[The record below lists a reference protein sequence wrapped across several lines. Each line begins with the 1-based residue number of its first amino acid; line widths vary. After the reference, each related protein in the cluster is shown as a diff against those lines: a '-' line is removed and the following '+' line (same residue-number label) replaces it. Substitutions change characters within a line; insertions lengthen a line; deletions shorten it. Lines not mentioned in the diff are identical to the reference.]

1 MPVLHRT
8 ALALLAVALAAFTV
22 PPAAA
27 QVELVDVGRFNFTGG
42 GNADPRLSA
51 EELSGLARIA
61 GDRYVSVGDDHAT
74 LHFLDIQVDPQTGR
88 VRSVTFGRPVPL
100 LDPEGRPLPA
110 RAEGAD
116 REDVAYDPARG
127 TVWIADERDFGNPR
141 RPSLVEGDPGT
152 GREVGRIVPDH
163 AGPLSVY
170 DSIRPNYGF
179 EALGRDEHDESMW
192 TANEEALPMDGPL
205 ASPSSGSIVRIQEID
220 EEDGPTRQIAYVT
233 DATTYPIKFP
243 PGAVGEDRS
252 GLSALL
258 PLDEDRLLVLERGLA
273 GSPSGL
279 AEFRIRIY
287 LADVEDAT
295 DVSGPTFRSGLA
307 GRSDWVPARKTLL
320 FERRFGLPVSN
331 FEGMAF
337 GPRLANGER
346 SVLLI
351 ADNGGGTW
359 QSIYALRLREDP

>member
-1 MPVLHRT
+1 MDRRRERFRESAP
-8 ALALLAVALAAFTV
+8 AF
-22 PPAAA
+22 
-27 QVELVDVGRFNFTGG
+27 
-42 GNADPRLSA
+42 
-51 EELSGLARIA
+51 SGE
-61 GDRYVSVGDDHAT
+61 V
-74 LHFLDIQVDPQTGR
+74 
-88 VRSVTFGRPVPL
+88 
-100 LDPEGRPLPA
+100 
-110 RAEGAD
+110 
-116 REDVAYDPARG
+116 
-127 TVWIADERDFGNPR
+127 
-141 RPSLVEGDPGT
+141 DPGT

-179 EALGRDEHDESMW
+179 EAPGRDEHDESNW

-279 AEFRIRIY
+279 
-287 LADVEDAT
+287 
-295 DVSGPTFRSGLA
+295 S
-307 GRSDWVPARKTLL
+307 
-320 FERRFGLPVSN
+320 
-331 FEGMAF
+331 
-337 GPRLANGER
+337 
-346 SVLLI
+346 
-351 ADNGGGTW
+351 
-359 QSIYALRLREDP
+359 